1 MQQTAKLQTTVK
13 PISPSQNLATQNS
26 VMQDPVSQDPVTQD
40 PAQLVAAFEQF
51 GRLSDQLQQSYQELD
66 NRAAELTEQLASA
79 QNERLK
85 QLAEKEQLAHRL
97 ESLLN
102 ALPAG
107 VLLVDEQGVIN
118 TANPAAELFLEQSLI
133 GKQWQRVYAHQVS
146 RHTEQDLY
154 LNSGRILSLKKQPLE
169 ENSQEV
175 NSLETNSSEENY
187 LDETRINASLLEAT
201 DKNKLGEI
209 ILLDDITEQR
219 MLEGLADRQNRLAA
233 MGQMAAGLAHQLRT
247 PLASAVL
254 YASQLNQFTADNPRE
269 NKAVEKIRTCMRYL
283 EKLINDMLMY
293 AKGGEFA
300 EQKFQLNDLLVTFN
314 ARIENNI
321 SDDNTQLTIVSR
333 MDNIQLTGSLDALV
347 SVIINLVENANQAY
361 KKISDN
367 SDDNET
373 CKIEIEAYQQS
384 GYLIIAVRDNGPG
397 LSADEQVN
405 IFEPFFTQREGG
417 TGLGLAVAQSIVQA
431 HHGDL
436 LVRSQAGKGAS
447 FYICLPLNRSEQ
459 FLASG
464 QQEKFNPENINF
476 K

>member
-1 MQQTAKLQTTVK
+1 MQQTANISTAVNT
-13 PISPSQNLATQNS
+13 ISPSQDMAS
-26 VMQDPVSQDPVTQD
+26 QD

-66 NRAAELTEQLASA
+66 NRAAQLTEQLASA

-97 ESLLN
+97 QSLLN

-118 TANPAAELFLEQSLI
+118 TANPAAELFLEQKLI
-133 GKQWQRVYAHQVS
+133 GKPWQRIYAHQVL

-154 LNSGRILSLKKQPLE
+154 LNSGRILSLKKQPL
-169 ENSQEV
+169 NA
-175 NSLETNSSEENY
+175 LTLDSS
-187 LDETRINASLLEAT
+187 DE
-201 DKNKLGEI
+201 KKQGEI

-254 YASQLNQFTADNPRE
+254 YASQLNQFRADNPRE
-269 NKAVEKIRTCMRYL
+269 NKAVDKIRTCMRYL

-300 EQKFQLNDLLVTFN
+300 EQKFQLNELLVTFN

-321 SDDNTQLTIVSR
+321 KENNTKLTIVSQ

-347 SVIINLVENANQAY
+347 SVIVNLVENASQAC
-361 KKISDN
+361 KKFNAN
-367 SDDNET
+367 SGDNES

-384 GYLIIAVRDNGPG
+384 DYLIIAVSDNGPG
-397 LSADEQVN
+397 LSADEQEK

-436 LVRSQAGKGAS
+436 LVRSHVGKGAS

>member
-1 MQQTAKLQTTVK
+1 MQQTANIQ
-13 PISPSQNLATQNS
+13 
-26 VMQDPVSQDPVTQD
+26 PVAQALSLDSKSLQD

-66 NRAAELTEQLASA
+66 NRAAALTEQLASA
-79 QNERLK
+79 QDERLK
-85 QLAEKEQLAHRL
+85 QLAEKEQLAHHL
-97 ESLLN
+97 QTLLN

-107 VLLVDEQGVIN
+107 VLLVDDKGVIT

-133 GKQWQRVYAHQVS
+133 GKDWRRVYAHSVS
-146 RHTEQDLY
+146 RHSEQDLF
-154 LNSGRILSLKKQPLE
+154 LNSGRILSLKRQPLDA
-169 ENSQEV
+169 
-175 NSLETNSSEENY
+175 T
-187 LDETRINASLLEAT
+187 T
-201 DKNKLGEI
+201 DKNSQGEI
-209 ILLDDITEQR
+209 ILLDDISEQR

-254 YASQLNQFTADNPRE
+254 YASQLDQFTADNPKQ
-269 NKAVEKIRTCMRYL
+269 NKAVEKVRTCMRYL

-314 ARIENNI
+314 TRIENTI
-321 SDDNTQLTIVSR
+321 REKNTRLTIISQLN
-333 MDNIQLTGSLDALV
+333 DLQLTGSLDALV
-347 SVIINLVENANQAY
+347 SVLINLLENAMQA
-361 KKISDN
+361 SEGD
-367 SDDNET
+367 
-373 CKIEIEAYQQS
+373 CKVELEVYQQAD
-384 GYLIIAVRDNGPG
+384 YLILAVRDNGPG
-397 LSADEQVN
+397 LSADQQTK

-436 LVRSQAGKGAS
+436 LVRSQPGKGSS
-447 FYICLPLNRSEQ
+447 FYICLPFNRGEQ

-464 QQEKFNPENINF
+464 QKATLNPKKMKKADQIIGNVNGENT
-476 K
+476 

>member
-1 MQQTAKLQTTVK
+1 MQQSANLQAV
-13 PISPSQNLATQNS
+13 PQALSL
-26 VMQDPVSQDPVTQD
+26 DPESLQD

-66 NRAAELTEQLASA
+66 KRAAILTEQLASA
-79 QNERLK
+79 QDERLK
-85 QLAEKEQLAHRL
+85 QLAEKEQLAHHL
-97 ESLLN
+97 QTLLN

-107 VLLVDEQGVIN
+107 VLLVDKNGIIT

-133 GKQWQRVYAHQVS
+133 GKDWRQVYAHSVS
-146 RHTEQDLY
+146 RHSEQDLF
-154 LNSGRILSLKKQPLE
+154 LNSGRILSLKRQPL
-169 ENSQEV
+169 ND
-175 NSLETNSSEENY
+175 T
-187 LDETRINASLLEAT
+187 T
-201 DKNKLGEI
+201 DKSNQGEI
-209 ILLDDITEQR
+209 ILLDDISEQR

-254 YASQLNQFTADNPRE
+254 YASQLDQFTVDNPKQ
-269 NKAVEKIRTCMRYL
+269 NKAVEKVRTCMRYL

-314 ARIENNI
+314 TRIENTIREKKIQLSII
-321 SDDNTQLTIVSR
+321 SRLND
-333 MDNIQLTGSLDALV
+333 IQLTGSLDALV
-347 SVIINLVENANQAY
+347 SVLINLLENAMQVCEG
-361 KKISDN
+361 D
-367 SDDNET
+367 
-373 CKIEIEAYQQS
+373 CKIELEVYQQAD
-384 GYLIIAVRDNGPG
+384 YLILAVRDNGPG
-397 LSADEQVN
+397 LSVDQQTK

-436 LVRSQAGKGAS
+436 LVRSQPGKGS
-447 FYICLPLNRSEQ
+447 NFYICLPLNRGEQ

-464 QQEKFNPENINF
+464 QKNTLYPNEMKKADQIIGIVNGENT
-476 K
+476 

>member
-1 MQQTAKLQTTVK
+1 MQQTMNIPTAVNA
-13 PISPSQNLATQNS
+13 ISPSQDMT
-26 VMQDPVSQDPVTQD
+26 PQD

-66 NRAAELTEQLASA
+66 NRAAQLTEQLASA

-97 ESLLN
+97 QSLLN

-118 TANPAAELFLEQSLI
+118 TANPAAELFLEQKLI
-133 GKQWQRVYAHQVS
+133 GKPWQRVYAQQVL
-146 RHTEQDLY
+146 RHSEQDLY
-154 LNSGRILSLKKQPLE
+154 LNSGRILSLKRQPL
-169 ENSQEV
+169 NAL
-175 NSLETNSSEENY
+175 SLDAS
-187 LDETRINASLLEAT
+187 DEKKS
-201 DKNKLGEI
+201 GEI

-254 YASQLNQFTADNPRE
+254 YASQLNQFTADKPRE
-269 NKAVEKIRTCMRYL
+269 NKAVDKIRTCMRYL

-314 ARIENNI
+314 ARIENSIKEN
-321 SDDNTQLTIVSR
+321 NAQLTIVSQ
-333 MDNIQLTGSLDALV
+333 MGNIQLTGSQDALV
-347 SVIINLVENANQAY
+347 SVIINLVENASQAC
-361 KKISDN
+361 KKFNDN
-367 SDDNET
+367 CANNEI

-384 GYLIIAVRDNGPG
+384 DYLIIAVRDNGPG
-397 LSADEQVN
+397 LSAEEQEK

-436 LVRSQAGKGAS
+436 LVRSQVGKGAS
-447 FYICLPLNRSEQ
+447 FYICLPIKSSEQ
-459 FLASG
+459 FMASG
-464 QQEKFNPENINF
+464 QQEKFNPENIIF

>member
-1 MQQTAKLQTTVK
+1 MQQTANIQTENRA
-13 PISPSQNLATQNS
+13 INLENRS
-26 VMQDPVSQDPVTQD
+26 LQD

-66 NRAAELTEQLASA
+66 SRAAELSEQLASA
-79 QNERLK
+79 QNERLV

-97 ESLLN
+97 QTLLN

-107 VLLVDEQGVIN
+107 VLLVDEKGVIT

-133 GKQWQRVYAHQVS
+133 GKQWRRVYAHSVS

-154 LNSGRILSLKKQPLE
+154 LNSGRILSLKKQ
-169 ENSQEV
+169 
-175 NSLETNSSEENY
+175 SL
-187 LDETRINASLLEAT
+187 DAST
-201 DKNKLGEI
+201 DDRNQGEI
-209 ILLDDITEQR
+209 ILLDDISEQR
-219 MLEGLADRQNRLAA
+219 MLEGLSDRQNRLAA

-254 YASQLNQFTADNPRE
+254 YASQLNQFTSDNPQQ

-314 ARIENNI
+314 TRIETRLKEN
-321 SDDNTQLTIVSR
+321 NTQLTIISQLN
-333 MDNIQLTGSLDALV
+333 DIQLTGSLDALV
-347 SVIINLVENANQAY
+347 SVLINLVENAMQAGDEH
-361 KKISDN
+361 SCGE
-367 SDDNET
+367 SCEV
-373 CKIEIEAYQQS
+373 ELEVYQQAD
-384 GYLIIAVRDNGPG
+384 YLILAVRDNGPG
-397 LSADEQVN
+397 LTADQQIK
-405 IFEPFFTQREGG
+405 IFEPFFTRREGG

-436 LVRSQAGKGAS
+436 LVRSQPANGS
-447 FYICLPLNRSEQ
+447 TFYICLPINRTEQ
-459 FLASG
+459 FMASG
-464 QQEKFNPENINF
+464 QKINIDPRKTKKNDQVGGIKSGEKA
-476 K
+476 

>member
-1 MQQTAKLQTTVK
+1 MQHTANLQTTAQ
-13 PISPSQNLATQNS
+13 SSGA
-26 VMQDPVSQDPVTQD
+26 MQD

-66 NRAAELTEQLASA
+66 NRALKLTEQLAAA
-79 QNERLK
+79 QDERLK
-85 QLAEKEQLAHRL
+85 QLAEKEQLAQRL
-97 ESLLN
+97 QTLLN

-107 VLLVDEQGVIN
+107 VLLVDETGNII

-133 GKQWQRVYAHQVS
+133 GKEWRRVYAHSVT

-154 LNSGRILSLKKQPLE
+154 LNSGRILSLKTQPLDTSD
-169 ENSQEV
+169 N
-175 NSLETNSSEENY
+175 
-187 LDETRINASLLEAT
+187 
-201 DKNKLGEI
+201 KNNQGEI

-219 MLEGLADRQNRLAA
+219 MLEGLSDRQNRLAA

-254 YASQLNQFTADNPRE
+254 YASQLNKFTVDSPQQ
-269 NKAVEKIRTCMRYL
+269 NKAVEKVQTCMRYL

-293 AKGGEFA
+293 AKGGEFS

-314 ARIENNI
+314 TRIENRLKESND
-321 SDDNTQLTIVSR
+321 SASNTQLSIISQVN
-333 MDNIQLTGSLDALV
+333 DQQLTGSLDALV
-347 SVIINLVENANQAY
+347 SVLINLVENAMQACEY
-361 KKISDN
+361 D
-367 SDDNET
+367 
-373 CKIEIEAYQQS
+373 CKIELEVYQQTD
-384 GYLIIAVRDNGPG
+384 YLILAVRDNGPG
-397 LSADEQVN
+397 LSVEQQTN
-405 IFEPFFTQREGG
+405 IFQPFFTQREGG

-436 LVRSQAGKGAS
+436 LVRSQPGNGSS
-447 FYICLPLNRSEQ
+447 FYICLPLNRGEQ

-464 QQEKFNPENINF
+464 QKIAVNPE